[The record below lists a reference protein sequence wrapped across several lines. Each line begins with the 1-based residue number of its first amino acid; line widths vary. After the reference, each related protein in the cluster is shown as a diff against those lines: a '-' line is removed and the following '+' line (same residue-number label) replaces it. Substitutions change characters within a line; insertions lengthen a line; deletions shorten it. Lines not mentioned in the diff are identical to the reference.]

1 MKTMDSKKIQLG
13 LLVVIGS
20 VLFVA
25 AVYLI
30 GQRQELFKKTF
41 TISAQFRNVNGLK
54 NGNNVR
60 YSGLDIGTVKKV
72 YMVNDS
78 MIRVDMALDEKIIGH
93 IRKNA
98 IATIGADGLVGNMV
112 VNIVPGKGSAPVV
125 DNGDILESYSKIS
138 ADDILNTLS
147 TTNENAAILTS
158 DLLKITNRIV
168 DGEGTI
174 GVLLNDTVMAKELKQ
189 TIANLNLA
197 SKGASATV
205 NKLNGLVE
213 TLKTND
219 ESVLGVL
226 LNDTISGERLKTVVQ
241 NMESLSVDMESVVGN
256 INKMVLDIQSS
267 KGTLNYILND
277 TTLVRDLKTSADNI
291 KQGTDKFNE
300 NMEALKHNILFRGY
314 FKKLE
319 REQEREAKK
328 ANKN

>member
-1 MKTMDSKKIQLG
+1 MDSKKIQLG
-13 LLVVIGS
+13 LLVIIGS
-20 VLFVA
+20 VLFIA

-41 TISAQFRNVNGLK
+41 TISANFGNVNGLK

-60 YSGLDIGTVKKV
+60 YSGLDIGTVKRV
-72 YMVNDS
+72 YMINDS

-112 VNIVPGKGSAPVV
+112 VNIVPGKGNSPMVE
-125 DNGDILESYSKIS
+125 NGDVLESYSKIS
-138 ADDILNTLS
+138 ADDILSTLS

-174 GVLLNDTVMAKELKQ
+174 GVLLNDTIMAKELKQ
-189 TIANLNLA
+189 TIGNLKMA
-197 SKGASATV
+197 SQGVSVTMD
-205 NKLNGLVE
+205 KLSGLVE
-213 TLKTND
+213 SLKTND

-226 LNDTISGERLKTVVQ
+226 LNDTISGTKLKTVVQ
-241 NMESLSVDMESVVGN
+241 NMEALSGDMENVVGN
-256 INKMVLDIQSS
+256 INQVVQDIKSS
-267 KGTLNYILND
+267 QGTLNYILND
-277 TTLVRDLKTSADNI
+277 TTLVEDLKTSADNI

-319 REQEREAKK
+319 REEEKAAKK
-328 ANKN
+328 NVN

>member
-72 YMVNDS
+72 YMINDS
-78 MIRVDMALDEKIIGH
+78 IIRVDMALDEKIIGH

-125 DNGDILESYSKIS
+125 DNGDVLESYSKIS

-174 GVLLNDTVMAKELKQ
+174 GVLLNDTIMAKELKQ

-197 SKGASATV
+197 SKGASLTV

-241 NMESLSVDMESVVGN
+241 NMESLSVDMENVVGN

-267 KGTLNYILND
+267 EGTLNYILND
-277 TTLVRDLKTSADNI
+277 TILVQDLKASADNI

-300 NMEALKHNILFRGY
+300 NMEALRHNALFRGY

>member
-1 MKTMDSKKIQLG
+1 MDSKKIQLG

-72 YMVNDS
+72 YMINDS
-78 MIRVDMALDEKIIGH
+78 IIRVDMALDEKIIGH

-125 DNGDILESYSKIS
+125 DNGDVLESYSKIS

-174 GVLLNDTVMAKELKQ
+174 GVLLNDTIMAKELKQ

-197 SKGASATV
+197 SKGASLTV

-241 NMESLSVDMESVVGN
+241 NMESLSVDMENVVGN

-267 KGTLNYILND
+267 EGTLNYILND
-277 TTLVRDLKTSADNI
+277 TILVQDLKASADNI

-300 NMEALKHNILFRGY
+300 NMEALRHNALFRGY

>member
-13 LLVVIGS
+13 LLVIIGS
-20 VLFVA
+20 VLFIA

-41 TISAQFRNVNGLK
+41 TISANFGNVNGLK

-60 YSGLDIGTVKKV
+60 YSGLDIGTVKRV
-72 YMVNDS
+72 YMINDS

-112 VNIVPGKGSAPVV
+112 VNIVPGKGNSPMVE
-125 DNGDILESYSKIS
+125 NGDVLESYSKIS
-138 ADDILNTLS
+138 ADDILSTLS

-174 GVLLNDTVMAKELKQ
+174 GVLLNDTIMAKELKQ
-189 TIANLNLA
+189 TIGNLKMA
-197 SKGASATV
+197 SQGVSVTMD
-205 NKLNGLVE
+205 KLSGLVE
-213 TLKTND
+213 SLKTND

-226 LNDTISGERLKTVVQ
+226 LNDTISGTKLKTVVQ
-241 NMESLSVDMESVVGN
+241 NMEALSGDMENVVGN
-256 INKMVLDIQSS
+256 INQVVQDIKSS
-267 KGTLNYILND
+267 QGTLNYILND
-277 TTLVRDLKTSADNI
+277 TTLVEDLKTSADNI

-319 REQEREAKK
+319 REEEKAAKK
-328 ANKN
+328 NVN